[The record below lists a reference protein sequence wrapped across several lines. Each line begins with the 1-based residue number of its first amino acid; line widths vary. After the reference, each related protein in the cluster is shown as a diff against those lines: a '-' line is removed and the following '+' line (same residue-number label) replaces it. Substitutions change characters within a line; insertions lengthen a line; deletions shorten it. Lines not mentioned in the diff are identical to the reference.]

1 MNQLT
6 AGNHATGIVPS
17 TFDDVQRVA
26 KTLVAAGLGAYSK
39 KANETEKIAITT
51 AQIMTGLELGV
62 PPMQAMSNIAIINGR
77 PQVWGELAVALILA
91 KGFGFDSGVEGKGD
105 ARVGWAEVTRPDG
118 TKRRRTFSVE
128 QAKQAGL
135 WDTRATVPDR
145 WNGGKPKPNDSPWF
159 RYQDDMLAWK
169 ATARVLKISASDVM
183 KGVTLREDMEHPESE
198 PIDITPQ
205 SVPVDIPDIP
215 EAAAEPDKTEAAP
228 SVEEAETIEP
238 LADEEGFI
246 AKFQD
251 QVDETGGLPNLI
263 DEVEEGNSDLFARL
277 SPDGQAQISEI
288 LESARA

>member
-6 AGNHATGIVPS
+6 AGNQATGIVPS

-26 KTLVAAGLGAYSK
+26 KALVAAGIGSYK
-39 KANETEKIAITT
+39 KKSQDGEKIAIAT

-77 PQVWGELAVALILA
+77 PQVWGELAVALVLA
-91 KGFGFDSGVEGKGD
+91 KGFEFDSGVSGEGDK
-105 ARVGWAEVTRPDG
+105 REGWATVTRPGG
-118 TKRRRTFSVE
+118 TKRKATFSVS

-135 WDTRATVPDR
+135 WDVRKEVPDA
-145 WNGGKPKPNDSPWF
+145 WNNGKLKPNDSPW
-159 RYQDDMLAWK
+159 YKYPDDMLAWK
-169 ATARVLKISASDVM
+169 ATARALKRAASDVL
-183 KGVTLREDMEHPESE
+183 KGVTLREDMEHPSNE

-205 SVPVDIPDIP
+205 AVPMNIPDIP
-215 EAAAEPDKTEAAP
+215 ETPVSSNETEAAP
-228 SVEEAETIEP
+228 DVEDAETIEP

-246 AKFQD
+246 AKFQN

-263 DEVEEGNSDLFARL
+263 DEVEEGNADLFARL